1 MISRLTRFAGA
12 SALLAAAVG
21 TAHAAD
27 FSGNVTIATDYI
39 LRGVSQT
46 EERPAIQGGFDAAF
60 DSGIYAGI
68 WASNVNFDEATGG
81 ASNANAEMDYYGGY
95 SGSIGC
101 TDCTYKLGFVYYD
114 YHGDPG
120 LDYLELTGSLAF
132 SGFTLGV
139 YYSNEYLGEGT
150 TDLIGDEVEYW
161 YPYLNYSYSLPWD
174 LTLGLH
180 VGYSDMSEKG
190 VYEPDGDSY
199 TDWSVGLSKSYADIT
214 FGLTYYDTDLDNLY
228 GGGFE
233 DAGARLV
240 FSAFKAL

>member
-95 SGSIGC
+95 SGALGC

-120 LDYLELTGSLAF
+120 LDYLELAGSLAF

>member
-21 TAHAAD
+21 TAHAAE

-95 SGSIGC
+95 SGAIGC

-120 LDYLELTGSLAF
+120 LDYLELAGSLAF

>member
-21 TAHAAD
+21 TAHAAE

-95 SGSIGC
+95 SGAIGC

-120 LDYLELTGSLAF
+120 LDYLELAGSLAF

-139 YYSNEYLGEGT
+139 YYSNEYLGDGT

-199 TDWSVGLSKSYADIT
+199 TDIWRCGREVQKKPLEPYK
-214 FGLTYYDTDLDNLY
+214 
-228 GGGFE
+228 E
-233 DAGARLV
+233 
-240 FSAFKAL
+240 

>member
-95 SGSIGC
+95 SGAIGC

-120 LDYLELTGSLAF
+120 LDYLELAGSLAF